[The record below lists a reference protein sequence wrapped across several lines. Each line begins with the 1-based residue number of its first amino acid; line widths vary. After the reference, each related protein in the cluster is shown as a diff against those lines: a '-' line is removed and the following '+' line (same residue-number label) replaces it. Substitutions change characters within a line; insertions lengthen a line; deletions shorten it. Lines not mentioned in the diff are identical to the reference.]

1 MTDKLLTRVIG
12 SYCRHIRRDRGY
24 TTYDLADRIGKSQSA
39 ISRFESGHND
49 SATIFYWYM
58 ANCDF
63 DRMEL
68 LRRVDLERKCYD
80 DN

>member
-12 SYCRHIRRDRGY
+12 SYCRHLRRERGLS
-24 TTYDLADRIGKSQSA
+24 TYELADKVGKSQSA
-39 ISRFESGHND
+39 VSKFECGLND
-49 SATIFYWYM
+49 SACLFYWYL

-63 DRMEL
+63 DKTEL
-68 LRRVDLERKCYD
+68 LRRVDLERRTFH